1 MRSERIAAILAD
13 EHFRAEVAAFQER
26 LTVRVMAQST
36 PVDER
41 ADALA
46 KYHGVQAFMA
56 HLLSVAQPR
65 KDE

>member
-1 MRSERIAAILAD
+1 MKSERIAAILAD
-13 EHFRAEVAAFQER
+13 DAFKAEVSAFQAR
-26 LTVRVMAQST
+26 LTSQVMAHST
-36 PVDER
+36 PEEDR
-41 ADALA
+41 AKALA